1 VPVSYVF
8 AVIMWWRKLFQSV
21 GGYA

>member
-1 VPVSYVF
+1 MFF